1 MKKQFFVSISFVFVV
16 SALFMSVFLFSSFV
30 HGADNDIV
38 ITEICP
44 YGCADSNYQW
54 VEIFNKGNEDVD
66 LSGWRFWEI
75 KSGKNHFLN
84 ISSKSKK
91 QEFIL
96 HPNEY
101 AIIVENDDN
110 FFGQYPDF
118 DSLVLDSTWDDLGSS
133 GSVGL
138 KTGGGASD
146 YFVEQF
152 SYKATENNHSLE
164 RIDYSQTASDGNNWQ
179 EHPDSNTV
187 GQKNYWSV
195 SDNNPLTENILPT
208 AKIVTNGTNFK
219 VGEEINFDGSQSSDS
234 DGQIVSYNW
243 LLDNSTFST
252 SSIFSYSFS
261 SSGQYDIKLKVT
273 DEQNGV
279 GNDNLVLNVVNENT
293 TSTPSTN
300 STSTNDNYYGVVINE
315 FVSDPSSI
323 GIDKEW
329 IEIYNSSTSTVDLKD
344 WELHEG
350 VKGSTSTR
358 KIATLDNPLDNE
370 SFLKITLDFISGK
383 LNNDG
388 DRIVLY
394 DNLGNIVDQV
404 RYGNWK
410 DPDDENVSDNA
421 PVTSD
426 PNSVARIVD
435 GQNTG
440 NNKNDFAVTS
450 EPTPS
455 GLNIIKVIENVSPS
469 SGGGSGNSSEVNNKS
484 YNARDIVI
492 NEFVSDPTDG
502 GDEFVELFNNTAEI
516 IDLASWKLDDGSE
529 TETVLVGEIDA
540 KGFFVIEK
548 PKGNLNNAGDL
559 LLLTDPSGKEIDK
572 VVYGSWDDGNIFD
585 NAPVASDPYSLIRK
599 VDGQDADNDYY
610 DFVITDTITKNAK
623 NIFSITNEDGEQINE
638 NIVLQS
644 NIIINEVFPNP
655 KGSDSEDEFIELFN
669 NGQETVDLK
678 DWQLSDSTKK
688 KYTIKQGILKPGDYL
703 VFKRSMT
710 GIALNNTGGDEVKIY
725 AKNGSVVDRV
735 SYPGSAEEDMSYVKT
750 NDGSWVW
757 SIKVTAGTKN
767 LVEGKSAAP
776 IIAIDADIEV
786 AVNEWAT
793 FDASDTVS
801 PDNKKLAFNWDFGD
815 GTDDEGA
822 SVEHKFLKEGVY
834 SVTLKVDDGTNN
846 SKKEIIVTVKLSS
859 DFVGGY
865 NGKSN
870 VSVLNISEILPNP
883 VGSDTTEFIELY
895 NPTDE
900 DLDISGLKLDDEEGG
915 SKAYT
920 FPDNTNILAHEY
932 KVFGRQDTKLAL
944 NNTSDSVRILYPD
957 GTIVTEIRFDDV
969 FEGASYVRDS
979 EGQWLWTSMVTP
991 GVENFVTVLPEVKGS
1006 KIIKGKSNSVKP
1018 VINTSLTKVRDE
1030 DIGDVV
1036 FVTGTIAVEPGV
1048 LGTQFFY
1055 IVNENSGVQIYMYSK
1070 DFPKLEVGD
1079 VVEVTG
1085 EIAESGNET
1094 RIKLSQKSDIK
1105 VVGHIDLPQ
1114 GQVVELANVGESY
1127 EGSLLKV
1134 NGEIT
1139 EIKTSYMYVDDGT
1152 EEIKVYFKAGA
1163 GIKKDVFREGD
1174 LVVVTGLLHQTKTEY
1189 QLLPRT
1195 QNDIMKTGVTEDF
1208 VTKQEQAKNQDNAD
1222 MVEKYLTATAGGVTA
1237 IFFGLFAKNSGGKFW
1252 EKVRGF
1258 LRKIFSKK

>member
-1 MKKQFFVSISFVFVV
+1 
-16 SALFMSVFLFSSFV
+16 
-30 HGADNDIV
+30 
-38 ITEICP
+38 
-44 YGCADSNYQW
+44 
-54 VEIFNKGNEDVD
+54 
-66 LSGWRFWEI
+66 
-75 KSGKNHFLN
+75 
-84 ISSKSKK
+84 
-91 QEFIL
+91 
-96 HPNEY
+96 
-101 AIIVENDDN
+101 
-110 FFGQYPDF
+110 
-118 DSLVLDSTWDDLGSS
+118 
-133 GSVGL
+133 
-138 KTGGGASD
+138 
-146 YFVEQF
+146 
-152 SYKATENNHSLE
+152 
-164 RIDYSQTASDGNNWQ
+164 
-179 EHPDSNTV
+179 
-187 GQKNYWSV
+187 
-195 SDNNPLTENILPT
+195 
-208 AKIVTNGTNFK
+208 
-219 VGEEINFDGSQSSDS
+219 
-234 DGQIVSYNW
+234 
-243 LLDNSTFST
+243 
-252 SSIFSYSFS
+252 
-261 SSGQYDIKLKVT
+261 
-273 DEQNGV
+273 
-279 GNDNLVLNVVNENT
+279 
-293 TSTPSTN
+293 
-300 STSTNDNYYGVVINE
+300 
-315 FVSDPSSI
+315 
-323 GIDKEW
+323 
-329 IEIYNSSTSTVDLKD
+329 
-344 WELHEG
+344 
-350 VKGSTSTR
+350 
-358 KIATLDNPLDNE
+358 
-370 SFLKITLDFISGK
+370 
-383 LNNDG
+383 
-388 DRIVLY
+388 
-394 DNLGNIVDQV
+394 
-404 RYGNWK
+404 
-410 DPDDENVSDNA
+410 
-421 PVTSD
+421 
-426 PNSVARIVD
+426 
-435 GQNTG
+435 
-440 NNKNDFAVTS
+440 
-450 EPTPS
+450 
-455 GLNIIKVIENVSPS
+455 
-469 SGGGSGNSSEVNNKS
+469 
-484 YNARDIVI
+484 
-492 NEFVSDPTDG
+492 
-502 GDEFVELFNNTAEI
+502 
-516 IDLASWKLDDGSE
+516 
-529 TETVLVGEIDA
+529 
-540 KGFFVIEK
+540 
-548 PKGNLNNAGDL
+548 
-559 LLLTDPSGKEIDK
+559 
-572 VVYGSWDDGNIFD
+572 
-585 NAPVASDPYSLIRK
+585 
-599 VDGQDADNDYY
+599 
-610 DFVITDTITKNAK
+610 
-623 NIFSITNEDGEQINE
+623 
-638 NIVLQS
+638 
-644 NIIINEVFPNP
+644 
-655 KGSDSEDEFIELFN
+655 
-669 NGQETVDLK
+669 
-678 DWQLSDSTKK
+678 
-688 KYTIKQGILKPGDYL
+688 
-703 VFKRSMT
+703 
-710 GIALNNTGGDEVKIY
+710 
-725 AKNGSVVDRV
+725 
-735 SYPGSAEEDMSYVKT
+735 MSYVKT

-969 FEGASYVRDS
+969 VEGASYVRDS
-979 EGQWLWTSMVTP
+979 EGQWLWTSVVTP
-991 GVENFVTVLPEVKGS
+991 GAENFVTVLPEVKGS

-1079 VVEVTG
+1079 TIEVTG